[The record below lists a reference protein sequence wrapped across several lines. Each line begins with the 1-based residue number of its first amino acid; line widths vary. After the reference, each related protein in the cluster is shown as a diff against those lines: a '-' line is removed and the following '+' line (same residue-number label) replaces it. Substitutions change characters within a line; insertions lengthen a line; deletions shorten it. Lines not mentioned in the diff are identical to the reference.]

1 MTRQVVMTDK
11 IARPRVPLSSAVKA
25 GGLVFVSG
33 NVGFTVDGQ
42 VARGDFRAQMRQTVE
57 NVKAILE
64 AAGSSLDKVV
74 KVKVILARAE
84 DFGAMNE
91 IYRTYF
97 REGNYPARTTIE
109 ARLMNPDLLV
119 EIECVAEA

>member
-1 MTRQVVMTDK
+1 MARQVVMTDTV
-11 IARPRVPLSSAVKA
+11 ARPRVPLSNAVKA

-33 NVGFTVDGQ
+33 TVAFTPDGQ
-42 VARGDFRAQMRQTVE
+42 VARGDVRAQVRQTLE
-57 NVKAILE
+57 NIKAVLE
-64 AAGSSLDKVV
+64 AAGSSLERAV
-74 KVKVILARAE
+74 KINVILTRAG
-84 DFGAMNE
+84 DFAAMNE
-91 IYRTYF
+91 VYREYF

>member
-1 MTRQVVMTDK
+1 MPRQVVMTDK
-11 IARPRVPLSSAVKA
+11 VARPRVPLSNAVKA

-33 NVGFTVDGQ
+33 TVGFAVDGQ
-42 VARGDFRAQMRQTVE
+42 VARGDFGAQIRQTLD
-57 NVKAILE
+57 NVKAVLE
-64 AAGSSLDKVV
+64 AAGSSLDRVV
-74 KVKVILARAE
+74 KVNVILARAA
-84 DFGAMNE
+84 DFAAMNE

-119 EIECVAEA
+119 EIECVAEV